1 MISKAEASALLDL
14 FSTLQRARGWTD
26 KQMYASLD
34 LGPAKARLL
43 EYIAVHDA
51 TSQTELARATD
62 TDKAL
67 TERSVEAFLENGWV
81 RRQRSRDDGRAYIL
95 SLSPSG
101 RKIVKQFETIR
112 GQILGFGELRSSSP
126 GWKTVDAISGPMSPY
141 RQDSYSRY
149 SVGLE

>member
-1 MISKAEASALLDL
+1 MISKAEASVLLDL

-43 EYIAVHDA
+43 EYIAVHDG

-67 TERSVEAFLENGWV
+67 TGRSVEAFLENGWV
-81 RRQRSRDDGRAYIL
+81 RRQRSREDGRAYIL

-112 GQILGFGELRSSSP
+112 GQILERVT
-126 GWKTVDAISGPMSPY
+126 KTLDTRDVEDFCRI
-141 RQDSYSRY
+141 
-149 SVGLE
+149 VKKLLETMARNSNR